1 MKDVFILTINS
12 ILNKIKKEVLKYQ
25 LLIKLSSG
33 YLTNIHDTFYFLYS
47 DDNYKY
53 YLWGRDNCLLDAIVK
68 ILITKNKKNSL
79 IIVKSI
85 QKVRVSD
92 VCKLWQ

>member
-12 ILNKIKKEVLKYQ
+12 ILSKIKKEVLKYQ
-25 LLIKLSSG
+25 LLIKLSSR
-33 YLTNIHDTFYFLYS
+33 YLVNIHDKFYFLYS

-53 YLWGRDNCLLDAIVK
+53 YLWSRDIWLLDAIVS
-68 ILITKNKKNSL
+68 IPITKNKKSSL
-79 IIVKSI
+79 IVKSI

-92 VCKLWQ
+92 VCKL